1 MDSPEHYAKN
11 KDLLVEIHKSKS
23 SYCEFVDPSNTSYD
37 IIMHPENFKLPL
49 REEHSLDY
57 LKAQCLLP
65 ETIQLAKENKAYKWN
80 SVNKLKK
87 ADKITA
93 DDIDENGLIFRILSY
108 DHIPDDTTG
117 RKKTHKFIG
126 DTKFKVNFVPF
137 LHFVLQDGVLT
148 QTATSHRKNG
158 EFSCTHGNIT
168 SNLAEMFMMIV
179 DRYSQ
184 KANWRRYT
192 YLNEMKGQS
201 LLHLVY
207 MGLSFNEHKSD
218 NPFAYYTQSITNSFV
233 RVFNEEKE
241 HQDLRDDLMEEY
253 GQNPSMTR
261 QLENDEEIRRARDS
275 RE

>member
-1 MDSPEHYAKN
+1 MDSPAYYVNN
-11 KDLLVEIHKSKS
+11 KELLIEIHKSKS
-23 SYCEFVDPSNTSYD
+23 SYTEFTDPSNTSYD
-37 IIMHPENFKLPL
+37 MIIFPPNFKLPL
-49 REEHSLDY
+49 TEEHSLEY

-65 ETIQLAKENKAYKWN
+65 ETIQQAKENKAYKWN

-87 ADKITA
+87 ADKISA
-93 DDIDENGLIFRILSY
+93 DSIDENGLIFRVLSY

-117 RKKTHKFIG
+117 RKKTPKFAG
-126 DTKFKVNFVPF
+126 DRKIKVNFVPF
-137 LHFVLQDGVLT
+137 LHFELQNGELI
-148 QTATSHRKNG
+148 QTATSHRKDG

-168 SNLAEMFMMIV
+168 SKLAEMFMMIV

-184 KANWRRYT
+184 KFNWRRYT

-233 RVFNEEKE
+233 RVLNEEKE

-261 QLENDEEIRRARDS
+261 QLENDEEVRRARDS
-275 RE
+275 H